1 MDKYNDFMKYM
12 REKGLSE
19 NSISSYVNDIKIFI
33 DFFKNKYGEDIN
45 SINHILVSEYVKEL
59 KNLGRKPLTINRKIA
74 AIKNYNDFFVDIGIQ
89 KENVIKAKDYI
100 KIHPQLMAPYSPS
113 EKDVLKLKLEAKDN
127 KRNLAI
133 IVTLSNTGM
142 RVSELINL
150 RITDLHFESRI
161 IMVKGKGNKV
171 RIVIMSDAVYDA
183 IKAYL
188 DERKQNNTYELNN
201 YVFIGRQNIKKDIA
215 LHRSTINTILKKY
228 SIKFEKKVYPHLL
241 RDYFC
246 TQASTKNAL
255 TLPQI
260 ATLVGHNSIN
270 TTRKYIYVKKEDIIK
285 GINMI

>member
-1 MDKYNDFMKYM
+1 MDKYNDFMEYM

-45 SINHILVSEYVKEL
+45 SINHILVSEYIKEL

-100 KIHPQLMAPYSPS
+100 KIYPQLMAPYSPS

-215 LHRSTINTILKKY
+215 LNRSTINTILKKY
-228 SIKFEKKVYPHLL
+228 SIKFEKK
-241 RDYFC
+241 
-246 TQASTKNAL
+246 
-255 TLPQI
+255 
-260 ATLVGHNSIN
+260 
-270 TTRKYIYVKKEDIIK
+270 YILIC
-285 GINMI
+285 